1 MVLLLAVLW
10 ALPLAGTGPASSSL
24 VPLVSHRRA
33 DGALEARL
41 DKIAGAFRDGDAT
54 ALRASFSAG
63 GKVRVELHDLP
74 QGEGSYAAGQL
85 QVIFGRLFGDSR
97 TRAFD
102 FPREDVK
109 LSKGTA
115 FARGRWVRRQ
125 VQGEEIVETLTFTLR
140 DESGDWRIL
149 EIRSSR

>member
-1 MVLLLAVLW
+1 MLLLALF
-10 ALPLAGTGPASSSL
+10 LGLTTAGTRPAGSSL
-24 VPLVSHRRA
+24 VPLASHRRA
-33 DGALEARL
+33 DDALAARL
-41 DKIAGAFRDGDAT
+41 HSIEGAFRQGDAA
-54 ALRASFSAG
+54 ALRASFSAA

-85 QVIFGRLFGDSR
+85 QVIFGRLFEESP
-97 TRAFD
+97 TRSFEFARD
-102 FPREDVK
+102 EVR
-109 LSKGTA
+109 LAQGTA

-125 VQGEEIVETLTFTLR
+125 ARSEENVETLTFTLR